1 MENVKNSAE
10 VKSNSG
16 VWLSETKLDSNQD
29 HIFWDCMIIEW
40 EWDENTKL
48 QMWILI
54 PVKYKLLWFK
64 LRFWFQWL
72 LSVYYSYLKP
82 EISWN
87 YLWLAMRHVGLVSL
101 LHHTRI
107 LPDCIKILQSCYYTS
122 GFKNFLLQAKTPAI
136 KFYQCCIMETFSF
149 QIFTVLTILWLESR
163 IWRKKELLKN
173 LNDTKQM
180 RRWNGV

>member
-1 MENVKNSAE
+1 MVVGNKIGLQSR
-10 VKSNSG
+10 SYF
-16 VWLSETKLDSNQD
+16 LRLYD
-29 HIFWDCMIIEW
+29 H
-40 EWDENTKL
+40 DENTKL

-163 IWRKKELLKN
+163 IWRKKELLKI
-173 LNDTKQM
+173 LMIQSKWGDEMECKKHCTFYKLIWIKIHQQK
-180 RRWNGV
+180 

>member
-1 MENVKNSAE
+1 MVVGNKIGLQSR
-10 VKSNSG
+10 SYF
-16 VWLSETKLDSNQD
+16 LRLYD
-29 HIFWDCMIIEW
+29 H
-40 EWDENTKL
+40 DENTKL

-87 YLWLAMRHVGLVSL
+87 YLWLAMRHVGFVSL

-136 KFYQCCIMETFSF
+136 KFYQCCINGDFQFSNLYSLNNF
-149 QIFTVLTILWLESR
+149 MIGIKDL
-163 IWRKKELLKN
+163 KKERAFKN